1 MSTEDLPNIIIKPR
15 RALPFFSRHPWVF
28 AGAIGKYAKKLE
40 VGTEVLVVSNE
51 GKPIARGLFNPA
63 SQIKIRLY
71 SWDVNRP
78 LDKEFWKER
87 MESAIALRRSIFS
100 DDASFNA
107 CRLIFSEADDLS
119 GLTVDRFGDW
129 LAVQFTSA
137 AMAKRSEEICDLLEE
152 LLQPKG
158 IWLRTEKGM
167 SAAEGMN
174 LSDRL
179 LRGESPPRPL
189 FIEENGLSYGVDL
202 CEGQKTGFYYDQR
215 DNRLAAARYLQGDVL
230 DVCCYT
236 GGFSLNALKHGRTKH
251 VTGVDSSAAS
261 LKIAE
266 QNAVL
271 NDLSIHCK
279 FEHCDA
285 LKYLDACE
293 TKYDGIILDPPKFAR
308 SRGGI
313 QRAAKAYLKWNIAAI
328 NLLNPGSTLVTCSCS
343 GLISREDFEEI
354 IAKAA
359 IESNRKL
366 RILESRGQ
374 ASDHPVATTCPE
386 NAYLKCLICAVE

>member
-1 MSTEDLPNIIIKPR
+1 MSTEDIPNIILKPR

-40 VGTEVLVVSNE
+40 VGSEVLLLSHE

-71 SWDVNRP
+71 SWEVDRP
-78 LDKEFWKER
+78 LDKTFWKQR
-87 MESAIALRRSIFS
+87 IESAVALRQSIFS

-107 CRLIFSEADDLS
+107 CRLIFSEADHLS

-137 AMAKRSEEICDLLEE
+137 AMAKRSDDICDLLEE
-152 LLQPKG
+152 ILQPKG

-167 SAAEGMN
+167 SAAEGME
-174 LSDRL
+174 LSDQL
-179 LRGESPPRPL
+179 LRGEAPPRPL

-202 CEGQKTGFYYDQR
+202 CQGQKTGFYYDQR
-215 DNRLAAARYLQGDVL
+215 DNRLAAARYLQGNIL
-230 DVCCYT
+230 DICCYT
-236 GGFSLNALKHGRTKH
+236 GGFTFNALKHGKAKQ
-251 VTGVDSSAAS
+251 VTAVDSSAAS
-261 LKIAE
+261 LEMAQ
-266 QNAVL
+266 QNASL
-271 NDLSIHCK
+271 NNLSDRCR
-279 FEHCDA
+279 FEHSDA
-285 LKYLDACE
+285 LKYLESSE

-313 QRAAKAYLKWNIAAI
+313 QRAAKAYLKWNIAAL
-328 NLLNPGSTLVTCSCS
+328 NLLKPNSILVTCSCS
-343 GLISREDFEEI
+343 GLISREEFEGI
-354 IAKAA
+354 IAQAA
-359 IESNRKL
+359 IEAKRNV

-374 ASDHPVATTCPE
+374 ACDHPVATACPE